1 MRIKTQLSERASEEL
16 LAIMTFYNFTSTNH
30 TMNVMVGQLYKSLNL
45 NPAKEESNNESESKN
60 RH

>member
-16 LAIMTFYNFTSTNH
+16 LAIMKFYNFTSTNH

-45 NPAKEESNNESESKN
+45 TPIKEETNNESQPKTRN
-60 RH
+60 

>member
-16 LAIMTFYNFTSTNH
+16 LAIMKFYNFTSTNH

-45 NPAKEESNNESESKN
+45 TPIKEENTNESQPKARN
-60 RH
+60 